1 MIYGYLTMN
10 NSEYFFSF
18 ENYILE
24 LMPTRYSET
33 ISLDSFKDFVNAVNG
48 NDDDNSY
55 DEDVIKGKTI
65 NNGNSI
71 LFFIKSMIRRTPT
84 TYTFNTY
91 AYIEFE
97 SDETE
102 IDKFTVYSEELN
114 WFYNIRKAYQYSVT
128 PVTGEANVEIKSFG
142 ELSKSFSFSFE
153 NKDVQASI
161 NITRNISNMSRNPIT
176 LDTELTFYFDSTKDY
191 EFVIRLQYIV
201 LSFLRY
207 IAYRKNISFYKIIL
221 GKKKENSDLYTKTG
235 MLNIYDEK
243 DTYIESEKTIR
254 DKVIDFELL
263 QNNLGEIFQAFSDG
277 SVYLD
282 HIPYNSRDKNKISP
296 ARFILVM
303 AAFEWE
309 FRNIYGDIKTKE
321 NEKFRN
327 AKNGIIGFLEE
338 KINGSSGKEKEYT
351 KKYKKIIENSDM
363 SLSERINRALKDY
376 ADILEVFIT
385 SLYKM
390 NNIENYKYSEIAL
403 RLETQRNNYAHG
415 NIDKELNG
423 LVILD
428 LIIMEWLNYAMV
440 LNKIGMDRNI
450 IKKSINKLFSRNFY
464 LK

>member
-1 MIYGYLTMN
+1 
-10 NSEYFFSF
+10 
-18 ENYILE
+18 
-24 LMPTRYSET
+24 
-33 ISLDSFKDFVNAVNG
+33 
-48 NDDDNSY
+48 
-55 DEDVIKGKTI
+55 
-65 NNGNSI
+65 
-71 LFFIKSMIRRTPT
+71 
-84 TYTFNTY
+84 
-91 AYIEFE
+91 
-97 SDETE
+97 
-102 IDKFTVYSEELN
+102 
-114 WFYNIRKAYQYSVT
+114 
-128 PVTGEANVEIKSFG
+128 
-142 ELSKSFSFSFE
+142 
-153 NKDVQASI
+153 
-161 NITRNISNMSRNPIT
+161 
-176 LDTELTFYFDSTKDY
+176 
-191 EFVIRLQYIV
+191 
-201 LSFLRY
+201 
-207 IAYRKNISFYKIIL
+207 
-221 GKKKENSDLYTKTG
+221 